1 MKGDKKREL
10 FSKFLKENKILI
22 VDKSSASR
30 RRLLKTIVDM
40 GCPRQQIFSVA
51 HYSEASEVIQNDSPK
66 LVLSDYSIQGGSG
79 FDLFKKYRESV
90 SSLDDTTLI
99 LVTSNISQSAVAKA
113 AEEDVDSF
121 IIKPYTVKSLE
132 KSLVTAV
139 INKLYPSKYMKT
151 VDAGKQKL
159 FEGEYEEAM
168 SLFEE
173 ATGLSKT
180 PSLALFYHGQAKYFM
195 EQMDEAQIDY
205 KAGLKFNAIHFKC
218 QVGLFELFMKE
229 NKPNEAYDVVKNIA
243 KYFPASPERLKQVV
257 RLAVVTGNYED
268 LSDFYDIFTILEERP
283 KDVIDY
289 VCSGLYVLGRHYFCS
304 GDKSS
309 AKKVFEK
316 VAISCMGEPKFLR
329 ALIGKYVDEKMYT
342 EAEGLLTRFSAGAE
356 SDPLYQVSRYLAFS
370 GAMETNERASKGL
383 ELFNNGNQDP
393 QATKVMIRALKEA
406 GSSKANEY
414 LDEAKRLWPDEFQG
428 PKPSESQ
435 AA

>member
-1 MKGDKKREL
+1 MSGDKKREL
-10 FSKFLKENKILI
+10 FSKFLKENKVLI

-51 HYSEASEVIQNDSPK
+51 HYSEASETIKNDRPK
-66 LVLSDYSIQGGSG
+66 LVLSDFSIQGGSG
-79 FDLFKKYRESV
+79 FDLFKEYRESV
-90 SSLDDTTLI
+90 TSLDDTTLI

-139 INKLYPSKYMKT
+139 INKLYPSKYMKK
-151 VDAGKQKL
+151 VDEGKQKL
-159 FEGEYEEAM
+159 FSGEYEEA
-168 SLFEE
+168 LEIFEE
-173 ATGLSKT
+173 ATELSKS

-195 EQMDEAQIDY
+195 SEMDEAQVDY

-229 NKPNEAYDVVKNIA
+229 NKPKEAYDVVKNIA
-243 KYFPASPERLKQVV
+243 KYFPANPERLKQVV
-257 RLAVVTGNYED
+257 KLAVITGNYED

-283 KDVIDY
+283 VDVVNH

-304 GDKSS
+304 GDKKK
-309 AKKVFEK
+309 AKEVFEK

-329 ALIGKYVDEKMYT
+329 ALIGKYVEEKMFP
-342 EAEGLLTRFSAGAE
+342 EAEGLLTRF
-356 SDPLYQVSRYLAFS
+356 PLGSEEGLFYKVSRYLAHS
-370 GAMETNERASKGL
+370 GSMTVDERASAGL

-393 QATKVMIRALKEA
+393 QAARVMIKALKEA
-406 GSSKANEY
+406 GSSKAREY
-414 LDEAKRLWPDEFQG
+414 LDEAKRLWPEEFQAS
-428 PKPSESQ
+428 KPSESQ